1 VSSKAA
7 QEREDLT
14 FRVLRS
20 IEKKPHSSQRSLAE
34 GLGMS
39 LGAINYTL
47 NALIEKG
54 WVKAKNFKN
63 SENRVA
69 YAYIL
74 TPQGA
79 QEKAMLTVRF
89 LQRKMREYESLKAEI
104 EELNSDFDPRP
115 RSDNGV

>member
-20 IEKKPHSSQRSLAE
+20 IEKKPHSSQRSLAVE
-34 GLGMS
+34 LGMS

-47 NALIEKG
+47 KALIEKG
-54 WVKAKNFKN
+54 LVRAKNFKN
-63 SENRVA
+63 SENRAA
-69 YAYIL
+69 YAYIM
-74 TPQGA
+74 TPKGA
-79 QEKAMLTVRF
+79 QEKAMLTIRF
-89 LQRKMREYESLKAEI
+89 LQRKMREYESLNAEI
-104 EELNSDFDPRP
+104 EELSSDLAPKP